1 VPLLRVDVAG
11 ARHQAERLQRIR
23 RERDGAKVQATLD
36 AVRDAANKDRANLMP
51 RFIDAVNAYATLSE
65 IMDVLRK
72 TWGEYRE
79 PAIV

>member
-1 VPLLRVDVAG
+1 MPLLRVDEAG

-23 RERDGAKVQATLD
+23 RERDGAKVQQSLEAI
-36 AVRDAANKDRANLMP
+36 RDAAKKDKANLMP

-79 PAIV
+79 PVIV